1 MNPTVEAALI
11 AAGTGAVGVIG
22 TVVVSIVGSR
32 NTRQTTLA
40 TISASHNARVW
51 EKQAAAYEEAAR
63 EVLARQSRRM
73 AITSRGD
80 IGNVQG
86 QPIQEIFKSE
96 EPEIIRIRAALRP
109 YASAEVWAA
118 YKVADEASIA
128 FWVSLTK
135 LASAH
140 YVTEDRGQRMQQGVT
155 DDELPPDPDY
165 QGALDAM
172 YAARSA
178 AGDADDAFF
187 EVVNRELAWQGPS
200 DRTRRAMTGRRAT
213 PALAWAWR
221 PGRRRAHHSPSPR
234 QGAR

>member
-1 MNPTVEAALI
+1 MAGVACAPMNPTVEAALI

-140 YVTEDRGQRMQQGVT
+140 ECRQVIWPHRSSGLTRGRENGGDTAGQS
-155 DDELPPDPDY
+155 P
-165 QGALDAM
+165 
-172 YAARSA
+172 AAA
-178 AGDADDAFF
+178 AG
-187 EVVNRELAWQGPS
+187 GCTIHP
-200 DRTRRAMTGRRAT
+200 
-213 PALAWAWR
+213 
-221 PGRRRAHHSPSPR
+221 
-234 QGAR
+234 